1 MSLFQKYWKSQFLN
15 EFEWQTINSIWFLWE
30 EDLPALDNSQGC
42 ISWFEISYLMDAY
55 STYSTVDACTQS
67 ARVTQSTD
75 YNIKHTYWLCGPEF
89 WNVQKHIQFH
99 QKRSLHQK
107 NILENSLRFNF
118 LGLQH
123 FYVPH
128 FFDHKGALGEWFITD
143 RNVFAKEVCWFFP
156 ISSVDEQ

>member
-1 MSLFQKYWKSQFLN
+1 MWPRVLKCAK
-15 EFEWQTINSIWFLWE
+15 
-30 EDLPALDNSQGC
+30 
-42 ISWFEISYLMDAY
+42 
-55 STYSTVDACTQS
+55 TYPVPS
-67 ARVTQSTD
+67 
-75 YNIKHTYWLCGPEF
+75 
-89 WNVQKHIQFH
+89 
-99 QKRSLHQK
+99 KRSLHQK